1 MADVH
6 LGVCRELLLVG
17 VLEEACEAAPVLH
30 VVWEPCRSHREH
42 VLDGGQILRHDRCHR
57 QAALAGQLGRDAL
70 RGLEEVRI
78 FRAKNEVAVGV
89 GVYPAGADVLA
100 AGVDDS
106 GGFLTAVC
114 HDQLSAGNTDA
125 ALIGRLSG
133 AIDDIRIL
141 DQHIQHIICS
151 FPFCSFSLNE
161 LLSSIG
167 ININV
172 FSVSVNGKSAFSNAF
187 SAFSSIFTKAG
198 SRF

>member
-1 MADVH
+1 MTGAIDRPHWPVSS
-6 LGVCRELLLVG
+6 VVTPCV
-17 VLEEACEAAPVLH
+17 VLKRCASSEPRMRSP
-30 VVWEPCRSHREH
+30 WEWASH
-42 VLDGGQILRHDRCHR
+42 
-57 QAALAGQLGRDAL
+57 
-70 RGLEEVRI
+70 
-78 FRAKNEVAVGV
+78 
-89 GVYPAGADVLA
+89 PAGADVLA

-172 FSVSVNGKSAFSNAF
+172 FSVSVNGKPAFSNAF